1 MGVPYD
7 TFWHLNP
14 RKMKPIEKAY
24 ELKLEAQQ
32 NRMNLEAW
40 VFGLYNQHAVASVL
54 SKSAKY
60 PQKPLELFGTK
71 KKTPQEEAD
80 EFMRFMLQHNAIKSV
95 SKEIEG

>member
-14 RKMKPIEKAY
+14 KKLKPIEKAY

-40 VFGLYNQHAVASVL
+40 IFGLYNQHAVASVL

-95 SKEIEG
+95 SKEIKG